1 VIDESEIGKR
11 IKEFRKQNHLTL
23 QDLADRTGYSKG
35 YLSKVEKAQKAPP
48 VSTLGVIA
56 GELGVTV
63 AGIIGEESI
72 PDSISVV
79 RKSERKLMAGS
90 GKEFGYSYEA
100 LANPY
105 PNKLMEPFILYPS
118 ENITQNTFKHDG
130 EEVLFILQGKLN
142 FKYGDREILLEE
154 GDAIYFD
161 SGVPHTGEAVGD
173 EMVKCFVVICNLS
186 SRGQVSYEHLRQRV
200 MKTDD

>member
-1 VIDESEIGKR
+1 
-11 IKEFRKQNHLTL
+11 
-23 QDLADRTGYSKG
+23 
-35 YLSKVEKAQKAPP
+35 
-48 VSTLGVIA
+48 
-56 GELGVTV
+56 
-63 AGIIGEESI
+63 
-72 PDSISVV
+72 
-79 RKSERKLMAGS
+79 MAGS